1 MPVRELRSRW
11 CRITIVAWRHPRKVC
26 CPPSWTDIKTDALTM
41 LSTRNQHIAWGV
53 TNVGADV
60 MDLYLLDEQERNGV
74 KGYWRNGTWEPFTYR
89 NETIKVAGKGRHR
102 NVFQVLI

>member
-1 MPVRELRSRW
+1 MQDYHRRLASSSEGLLPPVSE
-11 CRITIVAWRHPRKVC
+11 RHE
-26 CPPSWTDIKTDALTM
+26 TDALTM
-41 LSTRNQHIAWGV
+41 LPTRNQHIAWGV
-53 TNVGADV
+53 TNAGADV

-102 NVFQVLI
+102 NVFPVLY